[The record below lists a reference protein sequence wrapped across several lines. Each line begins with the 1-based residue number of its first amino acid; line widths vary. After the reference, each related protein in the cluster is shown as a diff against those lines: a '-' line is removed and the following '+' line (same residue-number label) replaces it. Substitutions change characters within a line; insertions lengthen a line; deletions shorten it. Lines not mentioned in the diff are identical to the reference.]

1 MAIAIE
7 RKYPKGNGRVRI
19 AVILNAQAP
28 TLRAFPL
35 ENVELG
41 SIIITDGLKSYPAAV
56 GNDLTHKPFNMAGS
70 GPIRAVERAEAQHDY
85 STWCVRQRRGAS
97 SARPECKGT

>member
-1 MAIAIE
+1 MAD
-7 RKYPKGNGRVRI
+7 
-19 AVILNAQAP
+19 P
-28 TLRAFPL
+28 TLLTTDVNVRFPGDADIVTVVQVEQGPFWEFVYRA
-35 ENVELG
+35 VV
-41 SIIITDGLKSYPAAV
+41 D
-56 GNDLTHKPFNMAGS
+56 S